1 MLKAFKKPAQPL
13 VTCMLA
19 VLHLLAGQNDAI
31 PVDKKKGGAKADDPW
46 KIGLNLMSNPNAFMG
61 ELSSYKE
68 KIDAD

>member
-1 MLKAFKKPAQPL
+1 
-13 VTCMLA
+13 MLA
-19 VLHLLAGQNDAI
+19 VLHLLAGQNDVI